1 MGSEAPSIP
10 LSPVLATP
18 VKRLSAVPAQPELE
32 SPAEVVSD
40 FQRERMEMLDLRG
53 SPPSAGVSVC
63 QAGRQIPRPDQSGDQ
78 GWQAADAEHG
88 QPCSTDSRMAARS
101 IQERTGA
108 GGVPAA
114 PDIDDGL
121 FQGSRHSI
129 YSVLTPL
136 PVNHDERL
144 LRSGGFRTR
153 SAAQS
158 ASSSEE
164 EEGYQVR

>member
-1 MGSEAPSIP
+1 MFRSYIMALTDVAVRQARATGQRLYPPCLGVSVDSMGSEAPSIP

-88 QPCSTDSRMAARS
+88 QPWSTDSRMAARS

-129 YSVLTPL
+129 I
-136 PVNHDERL
+136 
-144 LRSGGFRTR
+144 
-153 SAAQS
+153 AC
-158 ASSSEE
+158 
-164 EEGYQVR
+164 